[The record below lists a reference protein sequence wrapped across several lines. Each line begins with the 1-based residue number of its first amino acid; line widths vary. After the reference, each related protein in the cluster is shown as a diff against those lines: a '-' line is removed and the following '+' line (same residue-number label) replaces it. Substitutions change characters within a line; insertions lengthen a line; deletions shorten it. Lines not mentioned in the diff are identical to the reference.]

1 MSSQT
6 STTSTT
12 TRGKVFVTE
21 GDAWVGFYAAYSLIK
36 QGHFSKVLVGVRKDR
51 RQGSDL
57 VQQLE
62 TMGAE
67 IIEYD
72 PTSAQGNWIQHLA
85 GVHSMVLVPVHDVQN
100 MAKYSINVL
109 KAAEHEQ
116 ACKHLVL
123 WSALG
128 AAHIGGGGTTPAGG
142 QGGNEE
148 AIFRQFHEIEQAV
161 HQCEKLDKWV
171 TLRLGFLMQ
180 EFFALSSVMQNRG
193 LFPLTTKSGKVAP
206 VDVKDIGRATAKLL
220 AEPHLFDK
228 YHKQTVS
235 LTGTHAHA
243 GPALVEILNAT
254 IDAQIQF
261 QEVSLDQMREIL
273 GKNEKI
279 DQTEQA
285 IFLGYLCL
293 LKANKLETVTKDL
306 HTILG
311 RDPTDIKAFF
321 QANRDSFRPHRS
333 HVQACALKEARRE
346 HQQQ

>member
-6 STTSTT
+6 STTT

-36 QGHFSKVLVGVRKDR
+36 QGQFNKVLVGVRKER
-51 RQGSDL
+51 RRDSDL
-57 VQQLE
+57 IQQLE

-85 GVHSMVLVPVHDVQN
+85 GVQSIVLVPVHDVQH

-123 WSALG
+123 WSAMG
-128 AAHIGGGGTTPAGG
+128 AAHTTGGTTDD
-142 QGGNEE
+142 E

-161 HQCEKLDKWV
+161 RQCEKLDKWV

-180 EFFALSSVMQNRG
+180 EFFALSNIMQNRG

-220 AEPHLFDK
+220 AEPNVFDK
-228 YHKQTVS
+228 YHGQTVS

-273 GKNEKI
+273 GKNDKV
-279 DQTEQA
+279 DATEQA